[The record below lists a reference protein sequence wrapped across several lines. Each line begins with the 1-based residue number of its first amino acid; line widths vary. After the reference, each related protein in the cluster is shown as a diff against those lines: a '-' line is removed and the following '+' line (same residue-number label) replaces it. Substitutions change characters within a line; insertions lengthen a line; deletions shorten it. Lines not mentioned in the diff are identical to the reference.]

1 MDFGTRLRNLRLSL
15 GITQIELGER
25 LGLSGVSI
33 ANYEAGRRMPSY
45 DILIAAASL
54 FNVSIDYLVGR
65 TDTPY
70 DSASDLTSI
79 VRLSP
84 DSNHKAIRVQVAGY
98 IRGGEPILTDE
109 NFLGYEE
116 MIVPTSA
123 SADDYIGLKVDGD
136 SMTPAIPEGSIVIIK
151 RQPTC
156 NNGDICAVRVNGD
169 SATVKHVKILPDGM
183 YLIPENS
190 AYSPKFFTAHEVET
204 LPVEIIGKVIEVRI
218 KL

>member
-1 MDFGTRLRNLRLSL
+1 MDFGTRLRTLRLSQD
-15 GITQIELGER
+15 ITQIELGKKLNVGASTINRYE
-25 LGLSGVSI
+25 SG
-33 ANYEAGRRMPSY
+33 GRVPSY

-136 SMTPAIPEGSIVIIK
+136 SMTPAIPEGAIVIIK